1 MEGLQLLFLLRI
13 GDDDDFGSKKCGRA
27 EEVKEEILKPR
38 LVEYEYQRY
47 LPRSANLNCPV

>member
-1 MEGLQLLFLLRI
+1 MMILEIRSEERG
-13 GDDDDFGSKKCGRA
+13 
-27 EEVKEEILKPR
+27 EEVKEEILNPR